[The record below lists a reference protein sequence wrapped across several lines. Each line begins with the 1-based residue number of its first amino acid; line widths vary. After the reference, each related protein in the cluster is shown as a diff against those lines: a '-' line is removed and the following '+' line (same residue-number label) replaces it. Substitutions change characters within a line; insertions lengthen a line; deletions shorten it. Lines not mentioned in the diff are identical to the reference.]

1 MGWRLSP
8 RAAWPRARP
17 VDEATPLPLTERPAA
32 GGVRRATRRRVGRE
46 NLARILKAAEE
57 VFAETGFGGATM
69 AEIAELAGLPK
80 ANLHYYFG
88 TKEDLYR
95 AVLDDILSVWLTPIA
110 AVRPDADPAAAL
122 AEYVKAKIK
131 ASRARPYASR
141 VFANE
146 VLHGATQIEH
156 YLSHDLRRIVDEK
169 AAVLDG
175 WIAAGKMAPVDS
187 RHFFFMIWAL
197 TQHYADF
204 AVQVRLVLDK
214 TRLDRKDW
222 DHITAE
228 VTRLVLRAAGLAESG
243 HGSEHQA
250 KGA

>member
-1 MGWRLSP
+1 VDD
-8 RAAWPRARP
+8 AVDQAP
-17 VDEATPLPLTERPAA
+17 VTPDRSASS
-32 GGVRRATRRRVGRE
+32 GGVDRSVGRRRVGRE
-46 NLARILKAAEE
+46 NLARILKAAEH

-69 AEIAELAGLPK
+69 AEIAEQAGLPK

-95 AVLDDILSVWLTPIA
+95 AVLDDILTVWLSPIA
-110 AVRPDADPAAAL
+110 AVEPDADPAAAL
-122 AEYVKAKIK
+122 AAYVHAKME
-131 ASRARPYASR
+131 ATRSRPQASR

-146 VLHGATQIEH
+146 VLHGAPQIER
-156 YLSHDLRRIVDEK
+156 YLSEDLRRIVAEK
-169 AAVLDG
+169 SKVLDG
-175 WIAAGKMAPVDS
+175 WIAAGRMAPVDTK
-187 RHFFFMIWAL
+187 HFFFMIWAL

-228 VTRLVLRAAGLAESG
+228 VTRLVLRAAGLEQAA
-243 HGSEHQA
+243 GSEHRA

>member
-1 MGWRLSP
+1 MGEAGVVD
-8 RAAWPRARP
+8 RASAPLANSARG
-17 VDEATPLPLTERPAA
+17 PA
-32 GGVRRATRRRVGRE
+32 RRRIGRE
-46 NLARILKAAEE
+46 NLARILKAAEQ

-69 AEIAELAGLPK
+69 AEIAEKAGLPK

-88 TKEDLYR
+88 TKEELYR

-110 AVRPDADPAAAL
+110 AVRPDADPAEAL
-122 AEYVKAKIK
+122 AAYVQAKMKAT
-131 ASRARPYASR
+131 RLRPHASR

-146 VLHGATQIEH
+146 VLHGALQIER
-156 YLSHDLRRIVDEK
+156 YLSHDLKRIVDEK
-169 AAVLDG
+169 SAVLDG
-175 WIAAGKMAPVDS
+175 WIAEGRMAPVDT

-228 VTRLVLRAAGLAESG
+228 VTRLVLRAAGLADTG
-243 HGSEHQA
+243 QVSEQQA

>member
-1 MGWRLSP
+1 VDDLPAPVPLADRSG
-8 RAAWPRARP
+8 AVGGARRT
-17 VDEATPLPLTERPAA
+17 A
-32 GGVRRATRRRVGRE
+32 RRRVGRE
-46 NLARILKAAEE
+46 NLVRILKAAEE

-69 AEIAELAGLPK
+69 AEIADKAGLPK

-88 TKEDLYR
+88 TKEELYR
-95 AVLDDILSVWLTPIA
+95 AVLDDILAVWLTPIA
-110 AVRPDADPAAAL
+110 AVRPEADPAEAL
-122 AEYVKAKIK
+122 ADYVRAKMKAT
-131 ASRARPYASR
+131 RERPHASR

-146 VLHGATQIEH
+146 VLHGAPQIER

-175 WIAAGKMAPVDS
+175 WIAAGRMAPVDT

-214 TRLDRKDW
+214 THLDRKNW

-228 VTRLVLRAAGLAESG
+228 VTRLVLRAAGLAEAAAS
-243 HGSEHQA
+243 
-250 KGA
+250 

>member
-1 MGWRLSP
+1 MRWVRNQS
-8 RAAWPRARP
+8 
-17 VDEATPLPLTERPAA
+17 VDDE
-32 GGVRRATRRRVGRE
+32 GVRSPLADRAGSSTGAPDRAIGRRKVGRE
-46 NLARILKAAEE
+46 NLTRILKAAEH

-69 AEIAELAGLPK
+69 AEIADQAGLPK

-88 TKEDLYR
+88 TKEELYR
-95 AVLDDILSVWLTPIA
+95 AVLDDILTAWLSPISSVQ
-110 AVRPDADPAAAL
+110 PDADPAEAFTA
-122 AEYVKAKIK
+122 YIQAKME
-131 ASRARPYASR
+131 ATRSRPQASR
-141 VFANE
+141 VYANE
-146 VLHGATQIEH
+146 MLHGAPQLQN
-156 YLSHDLRRIVDEK
+156 YLSEDLRRIVAEK
-169 AAVLDG
+169 ALVLDG
-175 WIAAGKMAPVDS
+175 WIAAGRMAPVDT

-228 VTRLVLRAAGLAESG
+228 VTRHVLRAAGLAE
-243 HGSEHQA
+243 A